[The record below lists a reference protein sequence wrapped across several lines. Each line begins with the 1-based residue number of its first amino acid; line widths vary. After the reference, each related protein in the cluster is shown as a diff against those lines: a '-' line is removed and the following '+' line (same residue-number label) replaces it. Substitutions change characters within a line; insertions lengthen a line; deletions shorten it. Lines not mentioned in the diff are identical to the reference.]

1 LIKDLASKRD
11 LVCDFYHIDDMYS
24 FVVITKGG
32 KKTSIKA
39 HLTAIKPTV
48 KRKKKR
54 LFDFSSK

>member
-1 LIKDLASKRD
+1 
-11 LVCDFYHIDDMYS
+11 MYS
-24 FVVITKGG
+24 FAVLTKAGE
-32 KKTSIKA
+32 KTSIKA